1 MDEYVVVFEG
11 DGYDCRSVCTNNNA
25 DTLFDLDS
33 AIYVREMFQD
43 KHPEQEYNI
52 YKLTRVEE

>member
-11 DGYDCRSVCTNNNA
+11 NDEDDRGLCDDMICSFQRA
-25 DTLFDLDS
+25 IALRGQLLHLFPKS
-33 AIYVREMFQD
+33 
-43 KHPEQEYNI
+43 EYNI